1 MVLCQPFLAELEFW
15 NVGFEERE
23 KQENLE
29 KTFLRRRDLNMGL
42 NGGLPAEVSAM
53 TLAPQAL
60 LPKCS
65 RNSNCISSLSLLSDS
80 ILEA

>member
-1 MVLCQPFLAELEFW
+1 MVLCQPFPAELEFW

-42 NGGLPAEVSAM
+42 NGGLPAEGNAM
-53 TLAPQAL
+53 TLVQQAL
-60 LPKCS
+60 LPKCA
-65 RNSNCISSLSLLSDS
+65 RNIKLYLITLLTQC
-80 ILEA
+80 